1 MQELILDDVYGV
13 DVAFTSFWQTSLGY
27 VTLVGICLAVLGL
40 LYGIIRGYRSYRKG
54 TTKDQAVR
62 KLQSLAQKVKN
73 NSIDSKKVYQE
84 LTGTI
89 KSYLQWRYD
98 MPRGATDYE
107 LTALLGATESDQA
120 ARKEVQRIIAD
131 AQVIKFGRMV
141 TLREQV
147 LKDITDSIAFVE
159 LTGKK

>member
-107 LTALLGATESDQA
+107 LTALFWE
-120 ARKEVQRIIAD
+120 
-131 AQVIKFGRMV
+131 
-141 TLREQV
+141 LRESRSSST
-147 LKDITDSIAFVE
+147 KRSSAHYSRCPSD
-159 LTGKK
+159 